1 MLATVFFSRRSSS
14 TLMAFLTASDA
25 FDEPSRTAI
34 ASTIRRAAR
43 WPEVVI
49 LFRCNNLLEY
59 EENATIDNRSEDESD
74 EIIILIV
81 RFIIC
86 SFSFV
91 IFPLTS
97 ITVTKSIG
105 ALRSVFVRIGGAFAL
120 RQIAY
125 VS

>member
-1 MLATVFFSRRSSS
+1 MQ
-14 TLMAFLTASDA
+14 
-25 FDEPSRTAI
+25 
-34 ASTIRRAAR
+34 
-43 WPEVVI
+43 
-49 LFRCNNLLEY
+49 LLI
-59 EENATIDNRSEDESD
+59 TDLDNRSEDESD

-81 RFIIC
+81 HFIIC

-97 ITVTKSIG
+97 ITVAKSIG
-105 ALRSVFVRIGGAFAL
+105 AMRSVFVRIGGAFAP